1 MPRPLFEGVRTV
13 FTENGIVHVLHPP
26 YSPYLA
32 LSDFWL
38 FGHVKAALA
47 GQAFDRPVKLLDAI
61 TTFLEEIHVSELKG
75 VFQHWVERVQL
86 VLSHNG
92 DSYHE

>member
-1 MPRPLFEGVRTV
+1 
-13 FTENGIVHVLHPP
+13 
-26 YSPYLA
+26 
-32 LSDFWL
+32 
-38 FGHVKAALA
+38 VKAALA

-75 VFQHWVERVQL
+75 VFQHWVERVRL